1 MYNIAKFNGSYKMR
15 KRLFVVLASIVIS
28 LFLGEFLLA
37 RFYPQ
42 KTYSAAFKNAIACF
56 DKSETVAFTLKP
68 NCTFSFTDFD
78 TKETFSTR
86 TNNLGYRG
94 NDFAIKKPDGEKRI
108 LIEGDSFILGFG
120 VKDGDLVSQRLAN
133 LLKDTKAPRSF
144 SQAKVIN
151 AGYAGG
157 FGPDGYFLHLK
168 KRGMML
174 EPNLVVFSVF
184 VYNDLTDMYHDQWIG
199 AGKFGE
205 PVRVVSKTTKVDDG
219 GHLVSISTP
228 LIYKLPIL
236 RESNL
241 AVITAQGI
249 ESMRAK
255 IAHLYDR
262 IRYKIKPPEVPSAD
276 ATDENIPGVYFSQ
289 CIYQE
294 ICHRQVMHLFADLT
308 TTIKASNYLASGQFT
323 DGKPH
328 FVVMLIPADFQLYP
342 DTLAK
347 YHDDGIPPDIKDQE
361 DPNPQRRIK
370 DILDKEKIPYIDLLP
385 IFRKS
390 EERLY
395 FASEEHWNSA
405 GHEAAADAL
414 YKWIEEKYSN

>member
-1 MYNIAKFNGSYKMR
+1 MA
-15 KRLFVVLASIVIS
+15 RL
-28 LFLGEFLLA
+28 
-37 RFYPQ
+37 YPQ
-42 KTYSAAFKNAIACF
+42 KTYSVAFTNAIACF

-68 NCTFSFTDFD
+68 NCTFPFTDFD

-86 TNNLGYRG
+86 INNLGYRG

-120 VKDGDLVSQRLAN
+120 VKDENLVSQRLEK
-133 LLKDTKAPRSF
+133 LLKDAKAPNSF
-144 SQAKVIN
+144 SRAKVIN

-168 KRGMML
+168 KRGMAL
-174 EPNLVVFSVF
+174 EPDLIIFSVF

-199 AGKFGE
+199 AGKYGE
-205 PVRVVSKTTKVDDG
+205 PLRVVSKTTKVDDG
-219 GHLVSISTP
+219 GHLVPFDTP
-228 LIYKLPIL
+228 LIYQLPVV
-236 RESNL
+236 RESHL
-241 AVITAQGI
+241 AIFAVKGMEALV
-249 ESMRAK
+249 AK
-255 IAHLYDR
+255 IAYFYDR
-262 IRYKIKPPEVPSAD
+262 IRFKIKPPDVPSAD

-308 TTIKASNYLASGQFT
+308 TTIKASNYLISGQFT

-328 FVVMLIPADFQLYP
+328 FVVMLIPVDFQLYP
-342 DTLAK
+342 NTLAK

-361 DPNPQRRIK
+361 DPNPQKRIK

-385 IFRKS
+385 IFKKS
-390 EERLY
+390 KERLY
-395 FASEEHWNSA
+395 FTNEEHWNST
-405 GHEAAADAL
+405 GHQAAAVEL
-414 YKWIEEKYSN
+414 YKWIEENYEK